1 MPVVAIDEDRSV
13 GRDWINQLSCRQLSR
28 RPLLLIPV
36 SPGNPLALGGLF
48 CSLRYALSKLLRR
61 GCVFQLHFLE
71 MLSSIHKMDMSIV
84 EARQKQ
90 AALSINHFC
99 LWTVPDIHI
108 SSRTHGNDPLPHNG
122 QRLRLRAGSVHRPYL
137 CVCNDEIGRWF
148 RLGGQVAATANCQ

>member
-13 GRDWINQLSCRQLSR
+13 GSDGINQLSCRQLSR

-36 SPGNPLALGGLF
+36 SSGNPLAFGRLF
-48 CSLRYALSKLLRR
+48 CSLRDALSEFLRR
-61 GCVFQLHFLE
+61 GCVFQLNFLE

-84 EARQKQ
+84 EAREKQ

-99 LWTVPDIHI
+99 LGTVPDIHV
-108 SSRTHGNDPLPHNG
+108 SSRTHGNNPFPHNG
-122 QRLRLRAGSVHRPYL
+122 QSLRLRARLIDSPYF

-148 RLGGQVAATANCQ
+148 GLRGQVAATAN